1 MSSHPAT
8 LRTGQRVVVQLVSG
22 ETIAGAVA
30 GLSGLAGPLGY
41 LVSSITID
49 VGGQPRRI
57 ESSAIASIEP
67 A

>member
-8 LRTGQRVVVQLVSG
+8 LRAGQRVVVQLVSG
-22 ETIAGAVA
+22 DSVIGTVSGF
-30 GLSGLAGPLGY
+30 SGLAGPPGY
-41 LVSSITID
+41 RVSSITID